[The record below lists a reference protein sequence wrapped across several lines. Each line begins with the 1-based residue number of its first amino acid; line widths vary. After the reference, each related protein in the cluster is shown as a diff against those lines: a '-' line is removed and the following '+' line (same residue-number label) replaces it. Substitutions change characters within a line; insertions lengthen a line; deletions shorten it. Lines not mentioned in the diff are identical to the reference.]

1 MSMCISIAHAGTK
14 CIKMCFWLFRRRRLL
29 PARRCLFFKLYE
41 YDMSILC
48 GRCGTALSGHFEVW
62 SVVLCGRCRTSGRFH
77 PCGVKT
83 QADQNWRRFW
93 RSFFAADAELRGFF
107 KGWTVACCE
116 IVVIFDLGH
125 DDQFRV
131 ASGASDSFLW
141 QAQ

>member
-1 MSMCISIAHAGTK
+1 MWQVQDIGKVSSV
-14 CIKMCFWLFRRRRLL
+14 WQ
-29 PARRCLFFKLYE
+29 ARRFLH
-41 YDMSILC
+41 I
-48 GRCGTALSGHFEVW
+48 A
-62 SVVLCGRCRTSGRFH
+62 
-77 PCGVKT
+77 KT